1 MTKCESDG
9 QIYGLVLVEPW
20 DEETNFINFDV
31 GEEGCSD
38 GEANEC
44 SFSITL
50 WDKTTE
56 RAGRYEYYPPVS
68 QPIPQIS
75 IYCECVPE

>member
-1 MTKCESDG
+1 M
-9 QIYGLVLVEPW
+9 
-20 DEETNFINFDV
+20 
-31 GEEGCSD
+31 
-38 GEANEC
+38 ANEC

-56 RAGRYEYYPPVS
+56 RAGHYTYLYPNS

-75 IYCECVPE
+75 MYCECVPE